1 MESPIHF
8 RLAEEA
14 DLPAIVNIYSKIL
27 KNQEEGK
34 ASIGWVRG
42 VYPTEK
48 TAREALDKKTLYV
61 EESQGKVC
69 GSAVI
74 NQNQVDVYA
83 KASWHYPASED
94 QVLVLHTLT
103 IDPEEGRRGLGE
115 AFVRFYEELAKEK
128 ACPYLRL
135 DTNVIN
141 TRAQA
146 MYKKLGYRIVGIE
159 PTIFNGIDGVK
170 LILLEKA
177 LS

>member
-1 MESPIHF
+1 M
-8 RLAEEA
+8 
-14 DLPAIVNIYSKIL
+14 
-27 KNQEEGK
+27 
-34 ASIGWVRG
+34 
-42 VYPTEK
+42 
-48 TAREALDKKTLYV
+48 
-61 EESQGKVC
+61 
-69 GSAVI
+69 I

-94 QVLVLHTLT
+94 QVLVLHTLA

-159 PTIFNGIDGVK
+159 PTIFNGIGGVK